1 MTHTKLIRANEG
13 LTIKPGPVETLRFKM
28 THEDTH
34 GSFDY
39 LIGEIGYAGG
49 PPLHI
54 HVNEDEVLHLLEGEL
69 VLQVG
74 DERVEMIAG
83 DVAFV
88 PKGVPHGY
96 TNLNETPARAVG
108 VFVPSDLARFLA
120 AFAALPPGPPDQ
132 QQIEAIGREH
142 GVVVVGPP
150 LAVTLG
156 LV

>member
-1 MTHTKLIRANEG
+1 MPHTKLMRANDG
-13 LTIKPGPVETLRFKM
+13 LIIKPGPVETLRFKM
-28 THEDTH
+28 THEDTD
-34 GSFDY
+34 GTFDY

-49 PPLHI
+49 PPMHI
-54 HVNEDEVLHLLEGEL
+54 HVNEHEVLHLLEGEL
-69 VLQVG
+69 VVQVG
-74 DERVEMIAG
+74 DERLEMSTG

-88 PKGVPHGY
+88 PKGVPHSY
-96 TNLNETPARAVG
+96 TNLNELPARAVG
-108 VFVPSDLARFLA
+108 VFVPSGLARFLT